1 MELARDI
8 TLIFHFIGL
17 AMIVGPFLIQMRAH
31 SGYAFSWILA
41 GATVQL
47 LTGIALTGLAEMRLA
62 DNDDFDVDHTKI
74 LVKTVLSLVIFIVA
88 LLGYLRQKKMTNTS
102 TERTLLPFVHS
113 AGALALVNIVI
124 AVVWPGRVPS

>member
-1 MELARDI
+1 VELARDI
-8 TLIFHFIGL
+8 TLILHFIGL

-41 GATVQL
+41 GGTVQL

-62 DNDDFDVDHTKI
+62 DNDDFAVDHTKI
-74 LVKTVLSLVIFIVA
+74 AVKLVLSVVIFIVA

-102 TERTLLPFVHS
+102 TERTLLPLVHI
-113 AGALALVNIVI
+113 AGALALANIVI

>member
-1 MELARDI
+1 VELARDI
-8 TLIFHFIGL
+8 TLIVHFIGL

-41 GATVQL
+41 GGTVQL

-62 DNDDFDVDHTKI
+62 DNDDFAVDHTKI
-74 LVKTVLSLVIFIVA
+74 AVKLVLSVVIFIVA

-102 TERTLLPFVHS
+102 TERTLLPLVHI
-113 AGALALVNIVI
+113 AGALALANIVI

>member
-8 TLIFHFIGL
+8 TLILHFIGL

-41 GATVQL
+41 GGTVQL

-62 DNDDFDVDHTKI
+62 DNDDFAVDHTKI
-74 LVKTVLSLVIFIVA
+74 AVKLVLSVVIFIVA

-102 TERTLLPFVHS
+102 TERTLLPLVHI
-113 AGALALVNIVI
+113 AGALALANIVI

>member
-1 MELARDI
+1 
-8 TLIFHFIGL
+8 
-17 AMIVGPFLIQMRAH
+17 MRAH

-41 GATVQL
+41 GGTVQL

-62 DNDDFDVDHTKI
+62 DNDDFAVDHTKI
-74 LVKTVLSLVIFIVA
+74 AVKLVLSVVIFIVA

-102 TERTLLPFVHS
+102 TERTLLPLVHI
-113 AGALALVNIVI
+113 AGALALANIVI

>member
-1 MELARDI
+1 VELARDI
-8 TLIFHFIGL
+8 TLIVHFIGL

-41 GATVQL
+41 GGTVQL

-62 DNDDFDVDHTKI
+62 DNDDFAVDHTKI
-74 LVKTVLSLVIFIVA
+74 AVKLVLSVVIFIVA
-88 LLGYLRQKKMTNTS
+88 LLGYLRQKKMTNSS
-102 TERTLLPFVHS
+102 TERTLLPLVHI
-113 AGALALVNIVI
+113 AGALALANIVI

>member
-1 MELARDI
+1 VELARDI
-8 TLIFHFIGL
+8 TLILHFIGL

-41 GATVQL
+41 GGTVQL

-62 DNDDFDVDHTKI
+62 DNDDFAVDHTKI
-74 LVKTVLSLVIFIVA
+74 AVKLVLSVVIFIVA
-88 LLGYLRQKKMTNTS
+88 LLGYLRQKKMTNSS
-102 TERTLLPFVHS
+102 TERTLLPLVHI
-113 AGALALVNIVI
+113 AGALALANIVI